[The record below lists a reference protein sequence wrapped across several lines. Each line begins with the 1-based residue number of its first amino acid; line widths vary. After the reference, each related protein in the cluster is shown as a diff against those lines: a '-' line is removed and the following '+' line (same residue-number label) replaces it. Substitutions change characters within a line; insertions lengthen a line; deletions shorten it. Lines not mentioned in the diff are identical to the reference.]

1 MTINFLLSK
10 SLYLL
15 GGFPPTWCYQHNL
28 LHHGFTNVDGKDEDI
43 DRISFLRFS
52 PHRPLF
58 KIHRLQQF
66 YAWFFYG
73 LMTISWSTR
82 KDFKQVLAYKREGV
96 VLDKSKSY
104 KYMIV
109 DLIVSKIIY
118 YAIFL
123 VIPILVL
130 PISWAWILL
139 FYFMRHF
146 ISGFILSAIFQTAHV
161 VPSSEYPL
169 LDSKGQ
175 MKFNWAIHQLH
186 TTANC
191 S

>member
-1 MTINFLLSK
+1 
-10 SLYLL
+10 
-15 GGFPPTWCYQHNL
+15 
-28 LHHGFTNVDGKDEDI
+28 
-43 DRISFLRFS
+43 
-52 PHRPLF
+52 
-58 KIHRLQQF
+58 
-66 YAWFFYG
+66 
-73 LMTISWSTR
+73 MTISWSTR

-169 LDSKGQ
+169 PDSKGQ

-186 TTANC
+186 TTANYAPNNRIF
-191 S
+191 SWLIGGLNYQVEHHLFPTISHVHYRAIAVMVKETAQKYSLPYYVQPSFFAALRNHYVRLKTLGRS